1 MIDRLRERFESSVP
15 ATVRAS
21 GPGNR
26 PRFPWFVVPIGVV
39 ALLLVAAVFVGLPR
53 QVDASENCIV
63 LKGGAYSH
71 TAGKGWEFVS
81 PFLESLQCYPAQR
94 LTYEAVGPK
103 PNENIGAAIQS
114 SDADY
119 KEQAPEARSNDPQ
132 RIEYAPYRIVFEVP
146 DKLPRFDENFQPVME
161 DSDGDGVAD
170 APVYLREENV
180 AWVYANIGHTMDDV
194 VRRVVATHSRP
205 LVRQNLGLYSAEVLF
220 KTDLA
225 AEDGVQD
232 TTFEELHPL
241 FLQSGV
247 VLREFLISKPDF
259 NDPFEERLNQQQLA
273 VRDTEIA
280 RQNALKAEQEGQAR
294 INAAIADAQVAEEA
308 ARGQAS
314 AEIESAKGEATAGV
328 ERARGAAQANVVQ
341 KEAEAAGIRLVA
353 EAQAEQQRLL
363 VEAYGGPEFYA
374 RNKQSEAMGEWQ
386 ITTVL
391 GGDSGVLPI
400 MPLSPIET
408 APEGSEENETS

>member
-1 MIDRLRERFESSVP
+1 MIDRLRDRFESAAPTS
-15 ATVRAS
+15 R
-21 GPGNR
+21 PGAQ
-26 PRFPWFVVPIGVV
+26 PRFPFFVVPVAVV
-39 ALLLVAAVFVGLPR
+39 ALLLVLVVFFGLPR

-94 LTYEAVGPK
+94 LTYEAVSPK
-103 PNENIGAAIQS
+103 PNENISAAIGT

-146 DKLPRFDENFQPVME
+146 DLLPRFDENFQPVM
-161 DSDGDGVAD
+161 DDTDGDGIGD
-170 APVYLREENV
+170 TPVFLREENV

-205 LVRQNLGLYSAEVLF
+205 IVRQNLGLYSAEFLF

-308 ARGQAS
+308 ARGEAN
-314 AEIESAKGEATAGV
+314 AEIESAKGEAAANV
-328 ERARGAAQANVVQ
+328 ERARGAAEANVVQ

-363 VEAYGGPEFYA
+363 VAAYGGPEFYA
-374 RNKQSEAMGEWQ
+374 RNKQSEAMGQWQ

-391 GGDSGVLPI
+391 GGDSGVLPV
-400 MPLSPIET
+400 MPLSPIVTTPEERET
-408 APEGSEENETS
+408 TS

>member
-1 MIDRLRERFESSVP
+1 MIDRLKERFPTGTP
-15 ATVRAS
+15 AAGAGS
-21 GPGNR
+21 R
-26 PRFPWFVVPIGVV
+26 PRFPFFVIPLGVV
-39 ALLLVAAVFVGLPR
+39 ALLLAAAVFIGLPR
-53 QVDASENCIV
+53 QVDASQNCIV

-81 PFLESLQCYPAQR
+81 PFLESLQCFPAQR

-103 PNENIGAAIQS
+103 PNENIAAAINS

-119 KEQAPEARSNDPQ
+119 KEQAPDARSNDPQ

-146 DKLPRFDENFQPVME
+146 DKLPLFDDNFRPVME
-161 DSDGDGVAD
+161 DTNGDGDGD
-170 APVYLREENV
+170 NPVYLREDNV
-180 AWVYANIGHTMDDV
+180 AWVYANIGHSMDDV
-194 VRRVVATHSRP
+194 VRRVVSTHSRP
-205 LVRQNLGLYSAEVLF
+205 LIRQNLGLYSAEFLF

-247 VLREFLISKPDF
+247 VLRELLISKPDF
-259 NDPFEERLNQQQLA
+259 NDPFEERLNEQQLA

-308 ARGQAS
+308 ARGSAN
-314 AEIESAKGEATAGV
+314 AEIETAKGEAAASV
-328 ERARGAAQANVVQ
+328 ERARGAAEANVVQ
-341 KEAEAAGIRLVA
+341 KEAEAEGIRLVA
-353 EAQAEQQRLL
+353 DAQAEQQRLL

-374 RNKQSEAMGEWQ
+374 RNKQSEAMGQWQ
-386 ITTVL
+386 ITTIL
-391 GGDSGVLPI
+391 GNDAGVLPV
-400 MPLSPIET
+400 MPLSEIET
-408 APEGSEENETS
+408 EP

>member
-1 MIDRLRERFESSVP
+1 MIDRLRDRFESVAP
-15 ATVRAS
+15 VQGT
-21 GPGNR
+21 GNR
-26 PRFPWFVVPIGVV
+26 PRFPYFVVPVGLV
-39 ALLLVAAVFVGLPR
+39 ALLLVGVVLIGLPR
-53 QVDASENCIV
+53 QVDASQNCIV

-81 PFLESLQCYPAQR
+81 PFLESLQCFPAQR

-119 KEQAPEARSNDPQ
+119 KEQAPDARSNDPQ

-146 DKLPRFDENFQPVME
+146 DLLPRFDENFQPVME
-161 DSDGDGVAD
+161 DADGDGVGD
-170 APVYLREENV
+170 TPVLLREDNV

-205 LVRQNLGLYSAEVLF
+205 LIRQNLGLYSAEFLF

-225 AEDGVQD
+225 AEEGVQD
-232 TTFEELHPL
+232 TTFQELHPL
-241 FLQSGV
+241 LLQSGV
-247 VLREFLISKPDF
+247 VLRELLISKPDF
-259 NDPFEERLNQQQLA
+259 NDPFEERLNEQQLA

-308 ARGQAS
+308 ARGTAN

-341 KEAEAAGIRLVA
+341 KEAEAEGIRLVA

-374 RNKQSEAMGEWQ
+374 RNKQSEAMGQWQ
-386 ITTVL
+386 ITTIL
-391 GGDSGVLPI
+391 GGDAGILPV
-400 MPLSPIET
+400 MPLSEIET
-408 APEGSEENETS
+408 EP

>member
-1 MIDRLRERFESSVP
+1 MIDRVRNYFGFDAP
-15 ATVRAS
+15 AQSLGT
-21 GPGNR
+21 GPSTSNG
-26 PRFPWFVVPIGVV
+26 PRFPFFVIPAVLLALVLIGI
-39 ALLLVAAVFVGLPR
+39 VFFGLPR

-71 TAGKGWEFVS
+71 TTGKGWEFVS

-103 PNENIGAAIQS
+103 PNQEINAAINS

-119 KEQAPEARSNDPQ
+119 KEQAPDARSNDPQ

-146 DKLPRFDENFQPVME
+146 DKLPRFDENFQPMME
-161 DSDGDGVAD
+161 DTDGDGVGD
-170 APVYLREENV
+170 VPVYLREENI

-194 VRRVVATHSRP
+194 VRRVVSTHSRP
-205 LVRQNLGLYSAEVLF
+205 LIRQNLGLYSAEFLF

-225 AEDGVQD
+225 AEEGVQD

-247 VLREFLISKPDF
+247 VLRELLISKPDF

-308 ARGQAS
+308 ARGSAN
-314 AEIESAKGEATAGV
+314 AEIEQAKGEAAAGV
-328 ERARGAAQANVVQ
+328 ERARGAAEANVVQ
-341 KEAEAAGIRLVA
+341 KEAEAEGIRLVA
-353 EAQAEQQRLL
+353 DAQAEQQRLL

-374 RNKQSEAMGEWQ
+374 RNKQSEAMGQWQ
-386 ITTVL
+386 ITTIL
-391 GGDSGVLPI
+391 GGDSGVLPV
-400 MPLSPIET
+400 MPLSPVET
-408 APEGSEENETS
+408 APEERETP